1 MRPFGRFRTRVLG
14 LGLTVVV
21 IMATAIAIADRV
33 FVNSWVKGE
42 IGRRRAHVTNQV
54 SFYGTDGSLLA
65 SNIDPPL
72 PAPSAE
78 LRELLA
84 RRHESTSRGDLV
96 MTCLFQQ
103 QSCVG
108 VTVRRLPPPMEQY
121 PGPPL
126 SLVLLTLGAC
136 MGVTLLVSIPLAR
149 SVVQPVEALSHSV
162 RLFGS
167 GQLSTRVSLRRGDE
181 LGELAAAFDEM
192 AARIEGLVLSE
203 KQLLANVS
211 HELRTPLSRIRVV
224 LELASDGDP
233 MRVGSY
239 LGEIARDLQDVE
251 RLLDDVLATARL
263 DFASGRISGASWPLH
278 KTTANL
284 GTIVDGAR
292 ARFEQLYPGRK
303 LELVAG
309 GELPDLEC
317 DPNLLRRMVDNLL
330 DNAVKYANQARLE
343 LSVSGDAQSIHI
355 RVADDGPGMSKP
367 VAERAFEPFFRA
379 DESRDRRSG
388 GVGLGL
394 SIVRSIVE
402 AHGGQVQLVS
412 APGKGTQVTARIP
425 RRADVVAGSGHATAT

>member
-1 MRPFGRFRTRVLG
+1 
-14 LGLTVVV
+14 V

-42 IGRRRAHVTNQV
+42 IARRRAHVTNQV
-54 SFYGTDGSLLA
+54 SFYGIDGLLLA
-65 SNIDPPL
+65 SNVEPPL

-78 LRELLA
+78 LRALLA
-84 RRHESTSRGDLV
+84 RRHESMSRGDLV
-96 MTCLFQQ
+96 MTCLFQR

-108 VTVRRLPPPMEQY
+108 VTVRRLPPPMDQY

-126 SLVLLTLGAC
+126 SIVLLALGAC
-136 MGVTLLVSIPLAR
+136 MSVTLLISVPLAR
-149 SVVQPVEALSHSV
+149 SVVQPVEALSRSV

-181 LGELAAAFDEM
+181 LGELATAFDEM
-192 AARIEGLVLSE
+192 ATRIEGLVRSE

-233 MRVGSY
+233 ARVGSY
-239 LGEIARDLQDVE
+239 LGEIAHDLQDVE

-263 DFASGRISGASWPLH
+263 DLTSGRTSEASLPLH
-278 KTTANL
+278 KSTANL
-284 GTIVDGAR
+284 ATIVDASR
-292 ARFEQLYPGRK
+292 ARFEHLYPERK

-309 GELPDLEC
+309 GDLPDLEC

-330 DNAVKYANQARLE
+330 DNAVKYAKEARLE
-343 LSVSGDAQSIHI
+343 LSVSADAQSVQIT
-355 RVADDGPGMSKP
+355 VADEGPGMPKP
-367 VAERAFEPFFRA
+367 VAARAFEPFFRG
-379 DESRDRRSG
+379 DDSRDRRSG

-402 AHGGQVQLVS
+402 AHGGQVKLES
-412 APGKGTQVTARIP
+412 APGRGTQVTARIP
-425 RRADVVAGSGHATAT
+425 RRSEPRSASDA